1 MYEMTQE
8 QRARFE
14 QLCRQYHVRRI
25 DLFGSAARDDF
36 DAEWSDLDF
45 LVEYESDPPIRAL
58 DMYFGFK
65 DDLEKLFGRSV
76 DLVMDGAVRN
86 PYILADMKRSR
97 RQLYAA

>member
-14 QLCRQYHVRRI
+14 QLCQQYHVRRI
-25 DLFGSAARDDF
+25 DLFGSGARDDF
-36 DAEWSDLDF
+36 DPKRSDLDF
-45 LVEYESDPPIRAL
+45 LVEYEPNAPGGAL

-65 DDLEKLFGRSV
+65 EDLEELFGRGV
-76 DLVMDGAVRN
+76 DLVMTGAVRN
-86 PYILADMKRSR
+86 PYILADIERSR

>member
-36 DAEWSDLDF
+36 DAERSDLDF
-45 LVEYESDPPIRAL
+45 LVEHESDPPIRAL